1 MAQDNVHAAAQAEA
15 DTGPA
20 ISEPAVTDE
29 VRDRLYASDLELIRV
44 LEDLIDVLI
53 GKGVIVLTDLPEA
66 AQSKLAER
74 RKLRSRLSD
83 LGSIVTEQDD
93 IALP

>member
-1 MAQDNVHAAAQAEA
+1 MAQDPSDDFPVPASGNKAE
-15 DTGPA
+15 
-20 ISEPAVTDE
+20 I
-29 VRDRLYASDLELIRV
+29 RNRLYESDLELIRV

-66 AQSKLAER
+66 AQMKLAER
-74 RKLRSRLSD
+74 RNLRSHLSD